1 MSLEKILYVVHCVD
15 TEGPLDETLDATFD
29 RLDSLFGIRLPSTK
43 ENLLKIQNLE
53 FDFSGQEQAIANCF
67 TPELLRYNSTWTEL
81 ETMLDEIL
89 SEKFRLQLPDS
100 DGKGWVYS
108 WHCMDHMGFT
118 TNPRHK
124 DYGYG
129 KIFRFYK
136 SKLQK
141 SRNSSDELNWH
152 FHPLSVT
159 RNPTHAATS
168 YVNSYDVLIEIMCRR
183 ILEDSWFPV
192 VNRPGFHSER
202 PDSHAFLEQWIPFD
216 YANQF
221 CEEDQ
226 DQPDTSEGRFGDW
239 RRAPKS
245 WRGYHPS
252 HDDYQTPGYCRRTIF
267 RCLNIGTRMRSLTN
281 QHVTEAFKEAE
292 TYGAAIL
299 AFANHDWRNIKPD
312 IERVLDLVSS
322 AHRNFPDVRIKYS
335 GAEEAAKSLLG
346 FQNEPTLK
354 FYAHLIDNR
363 LNVEVIS
370 GDIFGPQPFLAIQT
384 KSGSFFHDN
393 FDVMVPR
400 KVWTYV
406 LDEQTIRLEDIS
418 MIGVGSAG
426 KFGNFAVS
434 VLNLGS

>member
-15 TEGPLDETLDATFD
+15 TEGPLNETLDATFD
-29 RLDSLFGIRLPSTK
+29 RLNSLFGIRLPATK
-43 ENLLKIQNLE
+43 VNLVKIQNLE
-53 FDFSGQEQAIANCF
+53 FDFGGQEQAIANCF

-89 SEKFRLQLPDS
+89 SERFRLQQPDS
-100 DGKGWVYS
+100 DGKGWVFS

-136 SKLQK
+136 SKLQEL
-141 SRNSSDELNWH
+141 RNSTDELNWH
-152 FHPLSVT
+152 FHPLSLT

-183 ILEDSWFPV
+183 ILEDGWFPV
-192 VNRPGFHSER
+192 VHRPGFHSER

-252 HDDYQTPGYCRRTIF
+252 HDDYQTPGNCRRTIF

-281 QHVTEAFKEAE
+281 QHVIEAFKEAE
-292 TYGAAIL
+292 IYGAAIL

-322 AHRNFPDVRIKYS
+322 SHRDFPDVQIKYS
-335 GAEEAAKSLLG
+335 GAHEAAKSLLG
-346 FQNEPTLK
+346 FQTEPILK
-354 FYAHLIDNR
+354 FHVYLLDNR

-370 GDIFGPQPFLAIQT
+370 GDIFGPQPFLAIKT

-393 FDVMVPR
+393 FDIMVPR

-406 LDEQTIRLEDIS
+406 LDEQTIRVEDIS